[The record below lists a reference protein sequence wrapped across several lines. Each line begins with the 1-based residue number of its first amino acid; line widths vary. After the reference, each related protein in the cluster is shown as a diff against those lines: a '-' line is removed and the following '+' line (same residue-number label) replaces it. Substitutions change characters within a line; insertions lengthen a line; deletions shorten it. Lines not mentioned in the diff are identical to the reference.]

1 MEIEFKFIVPAE
13 RLEAVEEAVK
23 EGGFSVTRLQAH
35 YFDTPGKALSALGI
49 AFRVRKEG
57 AAWIQT
63 VKAPGRGPL
72 AREEHNV
79 ELRDFAG
86 GGQVPDPTLHQGSV
100 AGDLLLKALSAARD
114 DLVETYETAIERVTR
129 DLSFDGGG
137 GGGGGVGGGGCVV
150 ELALDTGKVL
160 AHRGQP
166 EEKQARVCELE
177 MELKQGEVA
186 GLVALASQWVH
197 AHGLSLSTVSKAQRG
212 ERLLSARWARPA
224 EKAQPMAAARRHLP
238 GGRAL
243 QRLVVANCLQQMIGN
258 ASEMV
263 EGSGDDEHVHQ
274 LRIGIRRLRTALRDL
289 NALAPGALHAD
300 WEAPLK
306 EVFRRLGELRDRAQ
320 VLQSVDTALRDAG
333 GPQVGRLKGP
343 EQSAEQIVC
352 GSAFQSTLVQLLG
365 FTAAPDQAAGS
376 VEDASLGPKAS
387 QRALAKKLE
396 SLLKQVRKDVESF
409 RQLAPA
415 KQHRLRKRLK
425 RLRYL
430 AEFLAPAL
438 RQNGKPF
445 LQRLKPAQAALGRLN
460 DEQVA
465 EDLYRAIASEDPKA
479 WFGVG
484 WLAAR
489 REALV
494 VDAQRALKRMGD
506 RPQLR
511 KKAIR

>member
-23 EGGFSVTRLQAH
+23 EGGFSVTRMQAH

-49 AFRVRKEG
+49 ALRVRKEG
-57 AAWIQT
+57 AAWVQT

-79 ELRDFAG
+79 ELPDFAG

-114 DLVETYETAIERVTR
+114 DLVETYETRIERVTR
-129 DLSFDGGG
+129 DLSFGSDGGG
-137 GGGGGVGGGGCVV
+137 VV

-166 EEKQARVCELE
+166 EEKEARVCELE
-177 MELKQGEVA
+177 MELKQGDVA
-186 GLVALASQWVH
+186 GLVELASQWVH
-197 AHGLSLSTVSKAQRG
+197 RHGLALSTVSKAQRG
-212 ERLLSARWARPA
+212 ERLLSAQWERPA
-224 EKAQPMAAARRHLP
+224 EKTQPIAAARRHLP
-238 GGRAL
+238 GGSAL
-243 QRLVVANCLQQMIGN
+243 QQLVVANCLQQMIGN
-258 ASEMV
+258 ASEIA

-289 NALAPGALHAD
+289 DMLAPGALHPD

-306 EVFRRLGELRDRAQ
+306 DVFQRLGELRDRAQ
-320 VLQSVDTALRDAG
+320 VLQSVDAALRDAG
-333 GPQVGRLKGP
+333 GPQVGRPKGA
-343 EQSAEQIVC
+343 EQSAAQIVR
-352 GSAFQSTLVQLLG
+352 GSAFQSTLVDLLG
-365 FTAAPDQAAGS
+365 FTAAAEQTAGS
-376 VEDASLGPKAS
+376 AEATSLGPKAT

-396 SLLKQVRKDVESF
+396 GLLKQVRRDVESF
-409 RQLAPA
+409 QQLAPA

-430 AEFLAPAL
+430 TEFLAPAL
-438 RQNGKPF
+438 RQNAQPF
-445 LQRLKPAQAALGRLN
+445 LKRLKPAQAALGRLN

-506 RPQLR
+506 GPQLR